1 MILRNLLRHFPRIHP
16 RYLARVLALGSIGI
30 VSGCVTSTIDQ
41 MVFNEPQE
49 GIGNSTVVILGRRH
63 ASDYDTEPD
72 FVECVGDH
80 ISSGDS
86 SIEVIG
92 ELEFINEFYPWF
104 EPRTAPLQVAD
115 LERMMTNQPVVAE
128 KLAALRT
135 QYMVWIDGSTV
146 QTDSGGSMTCAIG
159 PGGGGC
165 FGFGTWSN
173 DANYE
178 ATIWDFS
185 ESAEVGRISST
196 ATGQSYMP
204 AVVIPIPI
212 IAPVQGTAC
221 DGIGDQL
228 LQFLSSRY

>member
-1 MILRNLLRHFPRIHP
+1 
-16 RYLARVLALGSIGI
+16 
-30 VSGCVTSTIDQ
+30 
-41 MVFNEPQE
+41 MVFNEPHE

-72 FVECVGDH
+72 FVECVGEH
-80 ISSGDS
+80 ISSGDR

-92 ELEFINEFYPWF
+92 ELEFVNDFYPWF
-104 EPRTAPLQVAD
+104 EPRTAPLQLAD
-115 LERMMTNQPVVAE
+115 FERLVQRQPAVAE
-128 KLAALRT
+128 KMASLRT
-135 QYMVWIDGSTV
+135 QYMIWIDGSTV
-146 QTDSGGSMTCAIG
+146 RSDSSGSMTCAVG

-165 FGFGTWSN
+165 FGFGTWSS
-173 DANYE
+173 DSNYE
-178 ATIWDFS
+178 ATIWDFT
-185 ESAEVGRISST
+185 EHAEVGKISTS

-228 LQFLSSRY
+228 LQFLSSQY